1 MRLAVTMG
9 EALPMGNIMVGRAS
23 SAASA
28 QWADESSELCSSLW
42 ADESSE
48 LCSSLWADHANSNTC
63 ALAALHSTAF
73 AITEFGASLL
83 AGWPIDS

>member
-23 SAASA
+23 SAAPA

-42 ADESSE
+42 AD
-48 LCSSLWADHANSNTC
+48 HGNSNTC